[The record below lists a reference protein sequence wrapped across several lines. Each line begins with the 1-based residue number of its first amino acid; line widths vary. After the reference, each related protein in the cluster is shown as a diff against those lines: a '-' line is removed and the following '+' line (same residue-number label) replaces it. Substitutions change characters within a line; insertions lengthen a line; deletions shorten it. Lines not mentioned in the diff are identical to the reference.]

1 MCEWESRIYIC
12 KSNPGDSFFHW
23 NLEWDSVWRCGLTS
37 VQGPV
42 GLLDTRSLCPPFF
55 LFKIFMYLAALGWSM
70 WDLFPDKGSNPGP
83 LLVTMWSQPLDHE
96 GSLLLHFFDDRKLR
110 SFRLHGLPWVL
121 MGRFKQL
128 FTGEGHGCKT
138 REKPRNLRVAL
149 SQEPDSPSRD
159 AQNIFELFCRYE
171 NPLWVGELDG

>member
-1 MCEWESRIYIC
+1 MWPYLSAGSCGA
-12 KSNPGDSFFHW
+12 PGHKVFVS
-23 NLEWDSVWRCGLTS
+23 
-37 VQGPV
+37 
-42 GLLDTRSLCPPFF
+42 SLFF
-55 LFKIFMYLAALGWSM
+55 LFKIFMYLAALGWST
-70 WDLFPDKGSNPGP
+70 WNLFPDKGSNPGP
-83 LLVTMWSQPLDHE
+83 LLVTMWSQPLDHK
-96 GSLLLHFFDDRKLR
+96 GSLLLHFFDDRKQR

-128 FTGEGHGCKT
+128 FTGEGQGCKT